1 MNDCPCS
8 NFQNTI
14 DPNLDYAR
22 DACLFV
28 PCEAPTHNVNPQWP
42 PSQDDGVRVQRQPT
56 GLDRQGSRV
65 PSRPAKRPQLTGAR
79 QRLGFTH
86 RETRTFPVPWQGGP
100 ARVPPRAPKA
110 PPRNGRARRHQ
121 KAHDKMEQSVTEGG
135 CLAVTHARAAGR
147 QPAFQVTSVAIP
159 PHVLPPNS

>member
-1 MNDCPCS
+1 MRS
-8 NFQNTI
+8 S
-14 DPNLDYAR
+14 
-22 DACLFV
+22 
-28 PCEAPTHNVNPQWP
+28 NPQCKP
-42 PSQDDGVRVQRQPT
+42 VVAESGRHA
-56 GLDRQGSRV
+56 GAAAADRTRSTRFTRPV

-159 PHVLPPNS
+159 PPCPSQQLMPIPGAPTAGTPTTPAALLARCGNR